1 MPLAPDYEPEFDSLR
16 DLLLEIAPERSVE
29 HLLRKVVQRLA
40 QRPHALL
47 ARLWLL
53 DKGDLCA
60 SCPMRPRCP
69 DQTRCLH
76 LVASAE
82 SSLGRLGEGRM
93 QNAEC
98 RIASTESSEGKA
110 EAEGSERRSQ
120 TAATSEGMERELR
133 RIPVGVGAIGRIAAT
148 GQPIISNDPAREVD
162 GVGEPG
168 WAERQGIRGFGGQPI
183 IYQNEILGVI
193 AQFNRIPTPDQSPA
207 WLRIFADH
215 IAAAIVNARAFEE
228 IEQLKAHLELENT
241 ILQEEVQ
248 EAKALGAM
256 VGQGAA
262 MKKLLRQV
270 EMVARTD
277 ATVLILGES
286 GTGKELI
293 AREIHKNSRR
303 SERPLIRVNCASIPK
318 DLYES
323 EFFGHAKGAFTGAF
337 KDRAGRFEAAHGG
350 TLFLDEVGEIPL
362 ELQSK
367 LLRVLQEGQ
376 YERVGEER
384 TRTVDARIIAATNR
398 DLPKDVEEGRFRQDL
413 YYRLNVFPIK
423 VAPLRERKEDI
434 PLLAAHFLDKAI
446 HKLKLPPARLTQAHI
461 AQFQNHDWPGNV
473 RELQNTI
480 ERALILAQNGVL
492 WFDLPDSQHAAPSGP
507 APAKMDGGAEPEI
520 LSDAELR
527 RRERDNVF
535 AALNKTGWKIHGPG
549 GAAELL
555 GVKPTTLI
563 SRLKKLGLKKPP
575 GKADLAAA
583 SN

>member
-1 MPLAPDYEPEFDSLR
+1 MPLGPDYEPEFDSLR

-40 QRPHALL
+40 ERPHALV

-53 DKGDLCA
+53 EKGDLCA

-82 SSLGRLGEGRM
+82 SSVWEPGE
-93 QNAEC
+93 
-98 RIASTESSEGKA
+98 
-110 EAEGSERRSQ
+110 EAR
-120 TAATSEGMERELR
+120 AAERELR
-133 RIPVGVGAIGRIAAT
+133 RIPAGVGAIGRIAAT
-148 GQPIISNDPAREVD
+148 GQPMVSNNPGKDLD
-162 GVGEPG
+162 GFGEPG
-168 WAERQGIRGFGGQPI
+168 WAGRQGIRGFGGQPI
-183 IYQNEILGVI
+183 IYQNEVLGVI
-193 AQFNRIPTPDQSPA
+193 AQFNRIPTPNQSPA

-241 ILQEEVQ
+241 FLKEEVQ
-248 EAKALGAM
+248 EAKALGEM
-256 VGQGAA
+256 IGQSAA
-262 MKKLLRQV
+262 LKRLLRQV

-303 SERPLIRVNCASIPK
+303 GQRPLIRVNCASIPRE
-318 DLYES
+318 LYES
-323 EFFGHAKGAFTGAF
+323 EFFGHVKGAFTGAF
-337 KDRAGRFEAAHGG
+337 KDRAGRFEAAQGG

-384 TRTVDARIIAATNR
+384 TRTVDVRIIAATNR
-398 DLPKDVEEGRFRQDL
+398 DLPKDVQAGRFRQDL
-413 YYRLNVFPIK
+413 YYRLNVFPMK
-423 VAPLRERKEDI
+423 VAPLRERKDDI

-446 HKLKLPPARLTQAHI
+446 RKLNLPPARLTQAHI

-492 WFDLPDSQHAAPSGP
+492 WFDLPDSQRTTAAGP
-507 APAKMDGGAEPEI
+507 VAPGTEGAAEPAI
-520 LSDAELR
+520 LSDAEFQQ
-527 RRERDNVF
+527 RERDNVL

-549 GAAELL
+549 GTAELL

-563 SRLKKLGLKKPP
+563 SRLKKMGLKKPAT
-575 GKADLAAA
+575 KAALAA
-583 SN
+583 SGS

>member
-1 MPLAPDYEPEFDSLR
+1 MPLGPDYEPEFDSLR

-40 QRPHALL
+40 ERPHALV

-53 DKGDLCA
+53 EKGDLCA

-82 SSLGRLGEGRM
+82 SSVWEPGE
-93 QNAEC
+93 
-98 RIASTESSEGKA
+98 
-110 EAEGSERRSQ
+110 EAR
-120 TAATSEGMERELR
+120 AAERELR
-133 RIPVGVGAIGRIAAT
+133 RIPAGVGAIGRIAAT
-148 GQPIISNDPAREVD
+148 GQPMVSNNPGKDLD
-162 GVGEPG
+162 GFGEPG
-168 WAERQGIRGFGGQPI
+168 WAGRQGIRGFGGQPI
-183 IYQNEILGVI
+183 IFQNEVLGVI
-193 AQFNRIPTPDQSPA
+193 AQFNRIPTPNQSPA

-241 ILQEEVQ
+241 FLKEEVQ
-248 EAKALGAM
+248 EAKALGEM
-256 VGQGAA
+256 IGQSAA
-262 MKKLLRQV
+262 LKRLLRQV

-303 SERPLIRVNCASIPK
+303 GQRPLIRVNCASIPRE
-318 DLYES
+318 LYES
-323 EFFGHAKGAFTGAF
+323 EFFGHVKGAFTGAF
-337 KDRAGRFEAAHGG
+337 KDRAGRFEAAQGG

-384 TRTVDARIIAATNR
+384 TRTVDVRIIAATNR
-398 DLPKDVEEGRFRQDL
+398 DLPKDVETGRFRQDL
-413 YYRLNVFPIK
+413 YYRLNVFPMK
-423 VAPLRERKEDI
+423 VAPLRERKDDI

-446 HKLKLPPARLTQAHI
+446 RKLNLPPARLTQAHI

-492 WFDLPDSQHAAPSGP
+492 WFDLPDSQRTTAAGP
-507 APAKMDGGAEPEI
+507 VAAGTERAAEPAI
-520 LSDAELR
+520 LSDAEFQQ
-527 RRERDNVF
+527 RERDNVL

-549 GAAELL
+549 GTAELL

-563 SRLKKLGLKKPP
+563 SRLKKMGLKKPAA
-575 GKADLAAA
+575 KAALAA
-583 SN
+583 SGS

>member
-1 MPLAPDYEPEFDSLR
+1 MPLGPDYEPEIDSLR

-29 HLLRKVVQRLA
+29 HLLLKVVQRLA
-40 QRPHALL
+40 QRPHAVL

-82 SSLGRLGEGRM
+82 SSVGDPGE
-93 QNAEC
+93 
-98 RIASTESSEGKA
+98 
-110 EAEGSERRSQ
+110 EARQIERD
-120 TAATSEGMERELR
+120 LR
-133 RIPVGVGAIGRIAAT
+133 RIPVGAGAIGRIAAT
-148 GQPIISNDPAREVD
+148 GQPIISNNPGEDVD
-162 GVGEPG
+162 GFGARG
-168 WAERQGIRGFGGQPI
+168 WAMRQGIRGFGAQPI
-183 IYQNEILGVI
+183 IFQNEVLGVI

-241 ILQEEVQ
+241 FLQEEVQ
-248 EAKALGAM
+248 EAKALGEM
-256 VGQGAA
+256 IGQSAA
-262 MKKLLRQV
+262 LKRLLRQV

-303 SERPLIRVNCASIPK
+303 SQRPLIRVNCASIPRE
-318 DLYES
+318 LYES
-323 EFFGHAKGAFTGAF
+323 EFFGHVKGAFTGAV
-337 KDRAGRFEAAHGG
+337 KDRAGRFEAAQGG

-384 TRTVDARIIAATNR
+384 TRTVDVRIIAASNR
-398 DLPKDVEEGRFRQDL
+398 DLPRDVEAGRFRQDL

-423 VAPLRERKEDI
+423 VAPLRERKDDI

-446 HKLKLPPARLTQAHI
+446 RKLNLPPARLTQAHI
-461 AQFQNHDWPGNV
+461 ARFQEHDWPGNV
-473 RELQNTI
+473 RELQNMI

-492 WFDLPDSQHAAPSGP
+492 WFELPENQRPTATAPSAPATAGRAGP
-507 APAKMDGGAEPEI
+507 AI
-520 LSDAELR
+520 LSDIELR
-527 RRERDNVF
+527 QRERDNTV
-535 AALNKTGWKIHGPG
+535 AALNQTAWKIHGPG
-549 GAAELL
+549 GTAELL

-563 SRLKKLGLKKPP
+563 SRLKKLGLKKP
-575 GKADLAAA
+575 AAKQT
-583 SN
+583 